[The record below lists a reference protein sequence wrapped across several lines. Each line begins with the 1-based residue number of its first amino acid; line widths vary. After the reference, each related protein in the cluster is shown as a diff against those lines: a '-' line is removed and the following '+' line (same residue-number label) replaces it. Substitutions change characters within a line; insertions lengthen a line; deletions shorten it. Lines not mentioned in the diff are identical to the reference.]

1 MKKCMIAVTLAAAV
15 MLVAASCAVEAPVDE
30 LAYEAQVDADFEAVV
45 ATLGTADAA
54 RAFAGF
60 DEKYGTSLSVD
71 FAEQLS
77 APRFSSGG
85 TNYAELLDMPFA
97 VDGAVYLSGGGE
109 GLVSSVIGWVAPK
122 SLPGGYYHGA
132 VLDLDKFDPNNL
144 EAASLQTAIAKGA
157 GYESAYDWQRQ
168 VNACVLN
175 PVFTVNRTRL
185 NSAQSAIDY
194 YCDPDNTDMSYG
206 FFEGYVNIFNL
217 VEKESN
223 DWWYCTK
230 TVWRMYDRY
239 GIDVDSNSPRVD
251 FSDSGLYSLVKAYYN
266 ARYFYSSSKAKAAI
280 AAYIADARRTIVMAE
295 EIMLSPY
302 LSKVYEAIR
311 AE

>member
-1 MKKCMIAVTLAAAV
+1 MKKRMLAVAALAAAV
-15 MLVAASCAVEAPVDE
+15 LLAASCAAEAPVDE
-30 LAYEAQVDADFEAVV
+30 AAYEAQVDADFEAVV

-54 RAFAGF
+54 RAFAAF

-71 FAEQLS
+71 FSDRLA

-85 TNYAELLDMPFA
+85 SDYAELLDMPFN

-132 VLDLDKFDPNNL
+132 ALDLDKFDPNNL
-144 EAASLQTAIAKGA
+144 EAASLQTAISKGA

-175 PVFTVNRTRL
+175 PAFTVNRTRL
-185 NSAQSAIDY
+185 NAAQSVIDY

-230 TVWRMYDRY
+230 TVWRMYDQY
-239 GIDVDSNSPRVD
+239 GVDVDSDSPAVD
-251 FSDSGLYSLVKAYYN
+251 FTASGLYSLVKAYYN

-280 AAYIADARRTIVMAE
+280 AAYIADARETIVMAE

-302 LSKVYEAIR
+302 LTKVYEAIR